1 MNGGAR
7 GLIPAFRYVV
17 LETSGL
23 ADPAPILSTLLHDRQ
38 LQSHFT
44 PGTLVTLVDAEHAHR
59 QADLQPEWLAQVTA
73 ADKLLVSKAIA
84 LPPRR
89 R

>member
-1 MNGGAR
+1 MWFWK
-7 GLIPAFRYVV
+7 PAGWPI
-17 LETSGL
+17 L
-23 ADPAPILSTLLHDRQ
+23 APILSTLLHDRR

-73 ADKLLVSKAIA
+73 ADKLLVSKSDRVA
-84 LPPRR
+84 PERR
-89 R
+89 